1 MGTDEGAEVEMARQL
16 NADVVVIGGG
26 LSGLVSALELAERGK
41 RVVLFDRASRDRFG
55 GLAKLSFG
63 GVFFVDS
70 PEQRRMGVRDSVDL
84 ALRDWMTYGELGPDD
99 VWPRRWAE
107 AYVSRSLE
115 MIRGYFSKRG
125 ISFFPAVNWTERG
138 YFVPGNSVPRFH
150 IAWGTGEG
158 VVRPFVAR
166 LFEEESKG
174 RVVLAFEHRVEELL
188 QTNGVVVGARGKD
201 ATGQDFEARAEH
213 VVIAAGGLAG
223 NIEKL
228 KKHWDRASLGEP
240 PEVIL
245 NGSIPEAD
253 GYFFDVADRLGVHV
267 THLEKMWNYAAG
279 VRHWKPRWPDHGL
292 SLVPG
297 KSALWVDYRG
307 ERFKDPPLV
316 GSYDTLKLVEA
327 VCSRPK
333 KHSWQVMN
341 WKILCK
347 ELAVSGAEH
356 NVEVRDK
363 DWVSFLSKLVLGSE
377 TLARD
382 FVDHCP
388 DFVTAT
394 SVPALVAKMNALE
407 GNSDVDAKTLEDE
420 IRWYDANIER
430 GPGLQN
436 DDQIRRIV
444 HARQYRGDKLRT
456 CNLQTILDPGAM
468 PLVAVRLSIL
478 SRKSLGGIETDLSSR
493 ALDLSGKPVPGLYAV
508 GEAAGF
514 GGGGIHG
521 KRALEGTF
529 LGACAFSGQAV
540 AQAIVTGRGLE
551 SSR

>member
-1 MGTDEGAEVEMARQL
+1 MARKL
-16 NADVVVIGGG
+16 SADVVVVGGG
-26 LSGLVSALELAERGK
+26 LSGLVTTLELVERGK
-41 RVVLFDRASRDRFG
+41 RVVLVDRTTRERFG

-63 GVFFVDS
+63 GVFFVGS
-70 PEQRRMGVRDSVDL
+70 PEQRLMGVKDSVEL
-84 ALRDWMTYGELGPDD
+84 ALHDWMTYGELGVAD
-99 VWPRRWAE
+99 VWPRKWAE

-115 MIRGYFSKRG
+115 MIRGYLSKRG
-125 ISFFPAVNWTERG
+125 VSFFPAVNWTERG

-158 VVRPFVAR
+158 IVKPFIAR
-166 LFEEESKG
+166 LHEEEQRG
-174 RVVLAFEHRVEELL
+174 RVVLAFEHRVRELV
-188 QTNGVVVGARGKD
+188 QTNGRYVGVAGED
-201 ATGQDFEARAEH
+201 ANGEAFEVSAES

-228 KKHWDRASLGEP
+228 RKHWDRDSLGEP

-253 GYFFDVADRLGVHV
+253 GHFFDLAEKLGVRV

-316 GSYDTLKLVEA
+316 GSYDTLQLVES
-327 VCSRPK
+327 VCRRKK

-356 NVEVRDK
+356 NPEVRDK
-363 DWVSFLSKLVLGSE
+363 DWAGFISKMLLGSD

-382 FVDHCP
+382 FVDNCP
-388 DFVTAT
+388 DFVTAN
-394 SVPALVAKMNALE
+394 SLPELVTKMNALE
-407 GNSDVDAKTLEDE
+407 GNQDVELGTLAEE

-430 GPGLQN
+430 GPKFQN

-444 HARQYRGDKLRT
+444 QARQYRGDKLRT
-456 CNLQTILDPGAM
+456 CNLQTILDPEAM
-468 PLVAVRLSIL
+468 PLVAVRLSML
-478 SRKSLGGIETDLSSR
+478 SRKSLGGIQTDLSAR
-493 ALDLSGKPVPGLYAV
+493 ALDLGGRPIPGLYAV

-529 LGACAFSGQAV
+529 LGGCTFTGQVA
-540 AQAIVTGRGLE
+540 AQAIAEGRGVDG
-551 SSR
+551 SA